1 MSKLKVAIT
10 LVGILAVA
18 GCSGNNEQGTV
29 RNGPQLENP
38 HADSPGGKL
47 PATGESVALGSE
59 ATQVVIIDDV
69 TPQTGSIVQTV
80 FR

>member
-10 LVGILAVA
+10 LIGILAVA
-18 GCSGNNEQGTV
+18 GCSSNNESGTV

-38 HADSPGGKL
+38 YADSPGGKL
-47 PATGESVALGSE
+47 PATDQSVAVASD
-59 ATQVVIIDDV
+59 AAQVVIIDDV